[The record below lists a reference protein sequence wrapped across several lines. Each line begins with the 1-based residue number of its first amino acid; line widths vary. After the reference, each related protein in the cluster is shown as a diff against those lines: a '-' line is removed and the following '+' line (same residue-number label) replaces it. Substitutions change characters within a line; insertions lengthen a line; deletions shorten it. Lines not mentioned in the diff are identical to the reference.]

1 MSETIQLSEQQQ
13 DIYDK
18 YVSGKNIFITG
29 PGGCGKTKIIQ
40 YILDD
45 ALQRGKKVQLCAM
58 TGCAA
63 VLLERNAKTV
73 HAWSGIGMANGSV
86 EEIAEKVN
94 QIIANQEVMA
104 KWRKNITF
112 AASQLNWENEERQL
126 KEVFAHYV

>member
-63 VLLERNAKTV
+63 VLLERNAKRFMRGRVLGWQTGV
-73 HAWSGIGMANGSV
+73 WKKSPKKS
-86 EEIAEKVN
+86 
-94 QIIANQEVMA
+94 
-104 KWRKNITF
+104 
-112 AASQLNWENEERQL
+112 
-126 KEVFAHYV
+126 

>member
-1 MSETIQLSEQQQ
+1 MSSEKITLSNEQQE
-13 DIYDK
+13 IYYK

-45 ALQRGKKVQLCAM
+45 ALERGKNVQLCAM

-73 HAWSGIGMANGSV
+73 HAWSGI
-86 EEIAEKVN
+86 
-94 QIIANQEVMA
+94 
-104 KWRKNITF
+104 
-112 AASQLNWENEERQL
+112 
-126 KEVFAHYV
+126 